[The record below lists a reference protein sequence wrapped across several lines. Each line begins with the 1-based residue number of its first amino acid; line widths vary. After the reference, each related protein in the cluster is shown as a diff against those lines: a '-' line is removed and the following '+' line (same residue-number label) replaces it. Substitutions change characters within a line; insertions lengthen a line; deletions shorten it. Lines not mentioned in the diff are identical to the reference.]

1 MLAFFDI
8 YLPYAYP
15 LYFDTWLGQ
24 MSLVSGGDGFLRQLM
39 LGFLCKRNNLIPSSF
54 TQCRRLPIKSYF
66 QFQQRA
72 RMASKTIAVLN
83 EGDLADGQTYVHWWL
98 PARRSNLPVQ
108 PLENTACAVILQL
121 RLPKGFKLLTLPS

>member
-1 MLAFFDI
+1 MMLTFFDI
-8 YLPYAYP
+8 YLLYAYP

-24 MSLVSGGDGFLRQLM
+24 TSVISGEGFLRQLL
-39 LGFLCKRNNLIPSSF
+39 LGFLCKRNNLITSSF

-83 EGDLADGQTYVHWWL
+83 EGDLADGQTSVHWWSRL
-98 PARRSNLPVQ
+98 PARRGNLPVQ
-108 PLENTACAVILQL
+108 LWKTQFALSSSSFDFQRDLN
-121 RLPKGFKLLTLPS
+121 F